1 MRNRRLHSLRTHCV
15 SYGAGDD
22 HSVRLRDNVRESLVS
37 NTDSILDTTKK
48 LLGFESDYTA
58 FDLDIITHINT
69 VFTTLQSLGVG
80 PEEGFM
86 ITDKEAVWDE
96 FTGLEMMNSVKSYMF
111 MRVRLM
117 FDPPTTSFHLESLN
131 KMAQEIEWRL
141 SAQAEEVNNTWLT
154 TMPTT
159 SSRIMGSKE

>member
-1 MRNRRLHSLRTHCV
+1 M
-15 SYGAGDD
+15 
-22 HSVRLRDNVRESLVS
+22 S

-69 VFTTLQSLGVG
+69 VFSTLQSLGVG
-80 PEEGFM
+80 PPEGFM

-96 FTGLEMMNSVKSYMF
+96 FTGLENMNMVKSYMF
-111 MRVRLM
+111 MRVRIM

-131 KMAQEIEWRL
+131 KQAQEIEWRL
-141 SAQAEEVNNTWLT
+141 HVQAEEVNNTWPI
-154 TMPTT
+154 MP
-159 SSRIMGSKE
+159 SIS